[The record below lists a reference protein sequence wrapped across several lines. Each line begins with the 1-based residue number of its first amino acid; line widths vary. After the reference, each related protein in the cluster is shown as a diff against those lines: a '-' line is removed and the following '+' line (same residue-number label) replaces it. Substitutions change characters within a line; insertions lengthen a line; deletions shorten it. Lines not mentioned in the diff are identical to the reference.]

1 MRKFNI
7 KAQIHKLYTLTTV
20 GYFRI
25 AGASWVAL
33 LALRGFSMF
42 EIGILESI
50 FHIVSSSFEIPSGIV
65 ADVFGRKKNHGACK
79 SGKFCIGTFY
89 GTV

>member
-7 KAQIHKLYTLTTV
+7 KTQIRKLYMMTSV
-20 GYFRI
+20 GYFQI

-33 LALRGFSMF
+33 LALRGFSMI

-50 FHIVSSSFEIPSGIV
+50 FHMVSCCFEIPSGVV
-65 ADVFGRKKNHGACK
+65 ADVFGRKRER
-79 SGKFCIGTFY
+79 I
-89 GTV
+89 